1 VTPEVPFRFDV
12 SLIDTAPGSAKKQ
25 IRDVP
30 GIQPLPLGDLGR
42 RFVLLRAADQGGTN
56 WSQLF
61 ENLLFEDWTHIHSGR
76 EISFSTGE
84 SALAAHMDEI
94 GEGLS
99 SSGSLM
105 KISPFPA
112 ECIRRDHALRLEL
125 VVTHGTTKVDLT
137 QRCHG
142 WPPLSSELRR
152 NEREYLCHNFQNFF
166 FGGISALLRLWVD
179 CIFSHRKNR
188 DRLPTPATW
197 SLMLINLLPDFFA
210 VHNSTDR
217 VAAYLRYFENHRRFL
232 EAYWHNY
239 VLDPAG
245 PHFLEVVRSAALA
258 SRVDLRTM
266 LERIDVVSLARNT
279 EEQCRALL
287 NVDTDIDV
295 VLMVGV
301 GAANAGELVV
311 DGKGIAFVCLEH
323 FTSITNPE
331 TQGLGLDPELIPL
344 WLAHEIAH
352 TVRYTSPTSR
362 SELRQLIE
370 DAGGYYSYW
379 ETGRRASL
387 RELMLNEGLATHASR
402 IISPGHAAWEYYGY
416 TRREYASVRELEPLM
431 TRSLTADLD
440 RAGLGLRLRYL
451 SGGMSDDARTV
462 DRHIF
467 PERAGYFLGA
477 RMVEAAVNARGLSW
491 AIRASAGEITSIA
504 SSAAASA

>member
-1 VTPEVPFRFDV
+1 M
-12 SLIDTAPGSAKKQ
+12 
-25 IRDVP
+25 
-30 GIQPLPLGDLGR
+30 
-42 RFVLLRAADQGGTN
+42 LR
-56 WSQLF
+56 
-61 ENLLFEDWTHIHSGR
+61 
-76 EISFSTGE
+76 
-84 SALAAHMDEI
+84 
-94 GEGLS
+94 
-99 SSGSLM
+99 
-105 KISPFPA
+105 
-112 ECIRRDHALRLEL
+112 
-125 VVTHGTTKVDLT
+125 V
-137 QRCHG
+137 
-142 WPPLSSELRR
+142 
-152 NEREYLCHNFQNFF
+152 
-166 FGGISALLRLWVD
+166 WVD

-279 EEQCRALL
+279 EEQCRTLL
-287 NVDTDIDV
+287 DVDTDIDV

-311 DGKGIAFVCLEH
+311 DGKGIVFVCLEH
-323 FTSITNPE
+323 FTSVTNPE

-362 SELRQLIE
+362 SELRKLIE

-387 RELMLNEGLATHASR
+387 RELMINEGLATHASR
-402 IISPGHAAWEYYGY
+402 MISPGHAAWEYYGY

-431 TRSLTADLD
+431 TRALNADLD

-477 RMVEAAVNARGLSW
+477 RMVEAAVNTRGLSW
-491 AIRASAGEITSIA
+491 AVRASASEITSIA